1 MINLSHHTLYF
12 GTDYAMI
19 LISHLHIGCGLD
31 SRYLRINPS
40 SMIKQLS
47 KSEQLIFKPL
57 YSGKISKNCTDYTN
71 TTNNTFIGYLL

>member
-1 MINLSHHTLYF
+1 MINLSNHTLYF

-47 KSEQLIFKPL
+47 KSEQLILNLFIVVKFQ
-57 YSGKISKNCTDYTN
+57 KNYTDYTN